1 MSAPRIMEDVI
12 TPVKIHQDSTNV
24 AVDLVMFSMLT
35 GRRATV
41 SHVTT
46 MIILIKTLIL
56 SENIS
61 F

>member
-1 MSAPRIMEDVI
+1 MEDVI